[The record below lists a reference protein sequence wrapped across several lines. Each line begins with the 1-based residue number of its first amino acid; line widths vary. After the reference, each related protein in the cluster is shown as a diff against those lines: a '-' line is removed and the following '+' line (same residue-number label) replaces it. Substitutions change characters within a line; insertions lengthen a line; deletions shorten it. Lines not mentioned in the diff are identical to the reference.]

1 MQLSAHDSIIKAAKA
16 SGAARRKKSVRLKA
30 EFLDAV
36 RAGALLTQTGIVA
49 PRTYQTW
56 LKRDSEFAATVKK
69 IVAARPKPIRPKRNT
84 PRHPVKVPRKAQAR
98 AIFSNEIYIKA
109 ARLINR
115 NMTPDIRESAISE
128 LMLMMLGGEEP
139 DAGRA
144 VRNARAE
151 FSQLVGFTADAYH
164 ESIWEMAA

>member
-1 MQLSAHDSIIKAAKA
+1 MQRNAHDSIMKAAKA

-36 RAGALLTQTGIVA
+36 RAGALLTKTGIVA

-56 LKRDSEFAATVKK
+56 FKKDSEFAAAIKK
-69 IVAARPKPIRPKRNT
+69 IIAGRKA
-84 PRHPVKVPRKAQAR
+84 PRKAQAR

-115 NMTPDIRESAISE
+115 NVTPDIRESAISE
-128 LMLMMLGGEEP
+128 LMLMILSGEEP